1 MKMKHIKKLFSFILL
16 LFATMLTN
24 ASAPSWSLNEAAFN
38 NIMTITGVVQIS
50 GTELT
55 NSNDM
60 VAAFVGTEC
69 RGVTHLVPST
79 AFNHSFAY
87 VMIMSNT
94 QGETVHFKVYRSAGD
109 SIIDITDTRV
119 FTSDQMLGNQELPY
133 LFSNEKVNATAI
145 LSLSLGIV
153 GETSNIDNAT
163 KVVTITVPLGTD
175 VTSITPEVA
184 SSLGAQ
190 SQIAGNPISE
200 TTVVNLSTAVIVTII
215 AQDGTMSNWT
225 VKVVYNTV
233 PLTFKV
239 TNGTLPIVGAT
250 VSIIGFNDIVTD
262 ANGEATFNVKS
273 QSDVVFTIKA
283 SGQKDTTAKLTV
295 TNQALI
301 QAINYNTIT
310 NSYAVSFVIKD
321 GLTLLVGAKV
331 TLDGYGELTTNA
343 LGKVIFTN
351 VTANQSLAFIVK
363 ATDYA
368 DSVGTIVLKAKDTLV
383 TIQPNII
390 GYKVVFVVKNS
401 LGVIANAKV
410 TLVGYGDKIS
420 DAMGMVT
427 FPNVKPQNMVNFGIK
442 AQGYIDSVAT
452 FTMISADVMKT
463 IVMKEIPTASDMVV
477 LEKMI
482 VYPNPYKNQLTI
494 QLPPSSNRFRIIDSK
509 GQLMYELTSQIKQEL
524 NTEIL
529 PVGIYYI
536 TSYSVDGK
544 SITQSIIKE

>member
-1 MKMKHIKKLFSFILL
+1 MKIKHIKKLFSFILL

-250 VSIIGFNDIVTD
+250 VSIIGYNDIMTD
-262 ANGEATFNVKS
+262 ANGEATFNVNP

-283 SGQKDTTAKLTV
+283 SGQKDSTATLTV
-295 TNQALI
+295 ANQSLI
-301 QAINYNTIT
+301 QAINYSTIT
-310 NSYAVSFVIKD
+310 NSYSVSFVIKD
-321 GLTLLVGAKV
+321 GSTLLVGAKV
-331 TLDGYGELTTNA
+331 TVDGYGELLTNA
-343 LGKVIFTN
+343 LGKVTFTN
-351 VTANQSLAFIVK
+351 VTASQSLAFIIK
-363 ATDYA
+363 ATGYA

-390 GYKVVFVVKNS
+390 GYNVVFVVKNS

-427 FPNVKPQNMVNFGIK
+427 FPNVKPQNMVNFGIN
-442 AQGYIDSVAT
+442 AQGYIDSVAS
-452 FTMISADVMKT
+452 FSMISADVMKT
-463 IVMKEIPTASDMVV
+463 IVMKEIPTVSDMVV
-477 LEKMI
+477 LEKML
-482 VYPNPYKNQLTI
+482 VYPNPCTNQLTVL
-494 QLPPSSNRFRIIDSK
+494 LPPTSNRVVITDSK
-509 GQLMYELTSQIKQEL
+509 GTKILELLSNGIQVVNTSTL
-524 NTEIL
+524 L
-529 PVGIYYI
+529 AGIYYI
-536 TSYSVDGK
+536 TTYAIDGESV
-544 SITQSIIKE
+544 TQTIIKE

>member
-1 MKMKHIKKLFSFILL
+1 MKIKHIKKLFSFILL
-16 LFATMLTN
+16 LFATTLTN

-79 AFNHSFAY
+79 TFNHSFAY

-94 QGETVHFKVYRSAGD
+94 QGETVHFKIYRSAGD

-119 FTSDQMLGNQELPY
+119 FISDQMLGNQELPY

-250 VSIIGFNDIVTD
+250 VSIIGYNDIMTD
-262 ANGEATFNVKS
+262 ANGEATFNVNP

-283 SGQKDTTAKLTV
+283 SGQKDSTATLTV
-295 TNQALI
+295 ANQSLI
-301 QAINYNTIT
+301 QAINYSTIT
-310 NSYAVSFVIKD
+310 NSYSVSFVIKD
-321 GLTLLVGAKV
+321 GSTLLVGAKV
-331 TLDGYGELTTNA
+331 TVDGYGELLTNA
-343 LGKVIFTN
+343 LGKVTFTN
-351 VTANQSLAFIVK
+351 VTASQSLAFIIK
-363 ATDYA
+363 ATGYA

-390 GYKVVFVVKNS
+390 GYNVVFVVKNS

-420 DAMGMVT
+420 DVMGMVT
-427 FPNVKPQNMVNFGIK
+427 FPNVKPQNMVNFGIN
-442 AQGYIDSVAT
+442 AQGYIDSVAS
-452 FTMISADVMKT
+452 FSMISADVMKT
-463 IVMKEIPTASDMVV
+463 IVMKEIPTVSDMVV
-477 LEKMI
+477 LEKML
-482 VYPNPYKNQLTI
+482 VYPNPCTNQLTVL
-494 QLPPSSNRFRIIDSK
+494 LPPTSNRVVITDSK
-509 GQLMYELTSQIKQEL
+509 GTKILELLSNGIQVVNTSTL
-524 NTEIL
+524 L
-529 PVGIYYI
+529 AGIYYI
-536 TSYSVDGK
+536 TTYAIDGESV
-544 SITQSIIKE
+544 TQTIIKE